1 MKESRLKLCVCIR
14 MISPQGVTMSSLPRQ
29 HLFEWVFSDQ
39 WCELIPS
46 SNAPYLFIFNNFIR
60 FERVVMFHCAR
71 EEPTVSYYTGV
82 ELRAASLAEVLLA
95 AELPF
100 GSVSCAFFFFRVSSH
115 LPSHRIISPID
126 FIIHFL

>member
-29 HLFEWVFSDQ
+29 HLFEWVFPDLR
-39 WCELIPS
+39 CELIPS

-100 GSVSCAFFFFRVSSH
+100 GSVSCAFFASEF
-115 LPSHRIISPID
+115 LPI
-126 FIIHFL
+126 FLLTV